1 MTTTN
6 NPLLVT
12 KGLTKRFGG
21 LVAVNDV
28 NLSVSE
34 GQLHCL
40 IGPNGAGKSTFFKCL
55 TGQFKS
61 SAGIVT
67 LEGKEVQGL
76 QTYEIVQRGVGIKTQ
91 TPSLFD
97 GLSVQENISLSALR
111 NQASRQVVE
120 TLEEM
125 LELFQITHLTRREV
139 GQLAHGQRQLVELA
153 AVLAAKPK
161 LVLLDEPA
169 AGMTG
174 DDRIRL
180 IQTLRDL
187 AGRTTFIVV
196 EHDMQFIGD
205 IATGVTVFNRG
216 RVFAEGS
223 FDEIV
228 ARSDVQ
234 EIYLGKEVDVAA

>member
-6 NPLLVT
+6 NSLLVT

-67 LEGKEVQGL
+67 LDGKEVQGL
-76 QTYEIVQRGVGIKTQ
+76 QTHEIVQRGVGIKTQ

-111 NQASRQVVE
+111 HQPSRQVAD

-125 LELFQITHLTRREV
+125 LGLFQITHLTRREV

-180 IQTLRDL
+180 TQTLHDL

-216 RVFAEGS
+216 KVFAEGS
-223 FDEIV
+223 FDEVV

>member
-1 MTTTN
+1 MTQVNT
-6 NPLLVT
+6 PLLVT

-21 LVAVNDV
+21 LVAIDDV
-28 NLSVSE
+28 NLTVSQ

-55 TGQFKS
+55 TGQFKPS
-61 SAGIVT
+61 SGTVT
-67 LEGKEVQGL
+67 LEGQQAQGL
-76 QTYEIVQRGVGIKTQ
+76 QTQEIVRRGVGIKTQ

-97 GLSVQENISLSALR
+97 GLSVHENISLSALR
-111 NQASRQVVE
+111 SQSRAQAAD

-125 LELFQITHLTRREV
+125 LSMFQITHLVRREV

-153 AVLAAKPK
+153 IVLAAKPK

-174 DDRIRL
+174 DDRVRL
-180 IQTLRDL
+180 TQILRDL
-187 AGRTTFIVV
+187 ARRTTFIVV

-205 IATGVTVFNRG
+205 IATNVTVFNRG

-223 FDEIV
+223 FAEIM